1 MIPAIRKTQSEL
13 EAKGGAMAKK
23 MWMLVA
29 AITLCA
35 GVASAQDVK
44 TKLQAAMKATGDVKS
59 IQYSGTGKLD
69 AFGQSFTPT
78 SAWPATNLT
87 SYTKTIDY
95 DSKSAKEE
103 LTRVEPNPP
112 IQGGGRPFGGEDK
125 QVNFVS
131 GHFAW
136 DQPGSAPVPQMGAAD
151 ERQLQIWLTPNGFL
165 KAAMENNATAKKG
178 MMGTVISFKSGKFAV
193 NGTIDAQ
200 NMVTRTETWIPNP
213 VLGDMLVETIFSGYK
228 DFGGVKFPATIVQ
241 KQGGFP
247 VLELTVT
254 SVKANPGLALSV
266 PDAVKNAA
274 MPQVNVK
281 SQEIAEGVWF
291 MGGGSHNSVLVEF
304 PTYLTMIEGPLGDS
318 RSLAV
323 IAEAKKLVPG
333 KPIKYLIN
341 SHHHFDHLGG
351 VRAYVAEGAT
361 IITNEM
367 NVTFYEKIF
376 SAPHSLAP
384 DELAKNP
391 KKATIIPVKGKYILT
406 EGDRSIEIYHVDG
419 DFHNADIMISY
430 LPKDKI
436 LVEADDFTP
445 DVPGVPAPS
454 GLRPKIFS
462 TNLNKQ
468 LQRLK
473 LDVATVA
480 PLHGIVVPFS
490 DFKKEAGD

>member
-1 MIPAIRKTQSEL
+1 
-13 EAKGGAMAKK
+13 MAKK
-23 MWMLVA
+23 IWMMAA
-29 AITLCA
+29 AIALCA
-35 GVASAQDVK
+35 VAASAQDVK
-44 TKLQAAMKATGDVKS
+44 TRLQSAMKVIGDVKS
-59 IQYSGTGKLD
+59 IQYSGTGKVD

-78 SAWPATNLT
+78 SAWPALNLT

-112 IQGGGRPFGGEDK
+112 IQGGGRPFAGEDK
-125 QVNFVS
+125 QVNLVS

-136 DQPGSAPVPQMGAAD
+136 DQPDGAPVPQLGAAE
-151 ERQLQIWLTPNGFL
+151 ERQMQIWLTPNGFL
-165 KAAMENNATAKKG
+165 KAAMENNAAAKKG
-178 MMGTVISFKSGKFAV
+178 MMGTVISFKTGKFTV
-193 NGTIDAQ
+193 NGTLNEDGL
-200 NMVTRTETWIPNP
+200 VSRTETWLPNP

-228 DFGGVKFPATIVQ
+228 DFGGVKFPSMIVQ

-254 SVKANPGLALSV
+254 SVKANPGLTLSV
-266 PDAVKNAA
+266 PDAVKTAA
-274 MPQVNVK
+274 IPPVNVK
-281 SQEIAEGVWF
+281 SQKIGEGVWF

-304 PTYLTMIEGPLGDS
+304 PTYLAMIEAPLGDS

-341 SHHHFDHLGG
+341 SHHHFDHSGG

-367 NVTFYEKIF
+367 NASFYEKIF
-376 SAPHSLAP
+376 SAPHTLNP

-391 KKATIIPVKGKYILT
+391 KKPDIFPVKQKYVLT
-406 EGDRSIEIYHVDG
+406 EGDQSIEMYHVDG
-419 DFHNADIMISY
+419 DFHNADIMMMY

-445 DVPGVPAPS
+445 DMPGVPAPS
-454 GLRPKIFS
+454 GKRPKIFMS
-462 TNLNKQ
+462 NLDKQ

-473 LDVATVA
+473 LQVVTIA
-480 PLHGIVVPFS
+480 PLHGIVVPFTE
-490 DFKKEAGD
+490 FKKAAGD

>member
-1 MIPAIRKTQSEL
+1 
-13 EAKGGAMAKK
+13 MAKK
-23 MWMLVA
+23 IWMMAA
-29 AITLCA
+29 AIALCA
-35 GVASAQDVK
+35 GAASAQDAK
-44 TKLQAAMKATGDVKS
+44 TRLQSAMKAMGDVKS

-78 SAWPATNLT
+78 SAWPALNLT
-87 SYTKTIDY
+87 AYTKTIDY

-178 MMGTVISFKSGKFAV
+178 MMGTVISFKTGKFTV
-193 NGTIDAQ
+193 NGTLNEDGYVA
-200 NMVTRTETWIPNP
+200 RTETWIPNP

-228 DFGGVKFPATIVQ
+228 DFGGVKFPSTIVQ

-254 SVKANPGLALSV
+254 SAKANPGLVLTV
-266 PDAVKNAA
+266 PDAVKSASLPRA
-274 MPQVNVK
+274 NVV
-281 SQEIAEGVWF
+281 SQKIAEGVWF

-304 PTYLTMIEGPLGDS
+304 PTYLAMIEAPLGDS

-341 SHHHFDHLGG
+341 SHHHFDRKPH
-351 VRAYVAEGAT
+351 
-361 IITNEM
+361 
-367 NVTFYEKIF
+367 YE
-376 SAPHSLAP
+376 
-384 DELAKNP
+384 
-391 KKATIIPVKGKYILT
+391 V
-406 EGDRSIEIYHVDG
+406 
-419 DFHNADIMISY
+419 
-430 LPKDKI
+430 
-436 LVEADDFTP
+436 
-445 DVPGVPAPS
+445 
-454 GLRPKIFS
+454 
-462 TNLNKQ
+462 
-468 LQRLK
+468 
-473 LDVATVA
+473 
-480 PLHGIVVPFS
+480 
-490 DFKKEAGD
+490 

>member
-1 MIPAIRKTQSEL
+1 MT
-13 EAKGGAMAKK
+13 KK
-23 MWMLVA
+23 SWVLFA
-29 AITLCA
+29 AIFLCA
-35 GVASAQDVK
+35 GVASAQDAK
-44 TKLQAAMKATGDVKS
+44 TRLQAAVKALGDVNS

-69 AFGQSFTPT
+69 TFGQSFTPT
-78 SAWPATNLT
+78 SAWPAINLT
-87 SYTKTIDY
+87 RYTKTIDY

-103 LTRVEPNPP
+103 LTRVEPDPP
-112 IQGGGRPFGGEDK
+112 IQGGGRPFAGEDK

-136 DQPGSAPVPQMGAAD
+136 DQPGSAPVPQLGAAD

-178 MMGTVISFKSGKFAV
+178 MMGTVISFKTGKFTV
-193 NGTIDAQ
+193 NGTLNEDGY
-200 NMVTRTETWIPNP
+200 VSRTETWIPNP
-213 VLGDMLVETIFSGYK
+213 VLGDMLVETFFSGYK

-247 VLELTVT
+247 VLELNVT
-254 SVKANPGLALSV
+254 SVKANPGLAITM
-266 PDAVKNAA
+266 PDAVKTATR
-274 MPQVNVK
+274 PPVNVQLQK
-281 SQEIAEGVWF
+281 IGDGVWF
-291 MGGGSHNSVLVEF
+291 IGGGTHNSVLVEF
-304 PTYLTMIEGPLGDS
+304 PTYLAMIEGPLGDA

-323 IAEAKKLVPG
+323 IAEAKKAVPG

-367 NVTFYEKIF
+367 NMAFYQKIF
-376 SAPHSLAP
+376 SEPHALAP

-391 KKATIIPVKGKYILT
+391 KKAVIIAAKEKYVLT
-406 EGDRSIEIYHVDG
+406 EGDQSIEMYHVDG
-419 DFHNADIMISY
+419 DFHNADIMMMY

-445 DVPGVPAPS
+445 DEPGVPAPS
-454 GLRPKIFS
+454 GKRPKMFE

-468 LQRLK
+468 LQRLN
-473 LDVATVA
+473 LDVVTIA
-480 PLHGIVVPFS
+480 PLHGVVVPFS
-490 DFKKEAGD
+490 DFKKEVGD

>member
-1 MIPAIRKTQSEL
+1 
-13 EAKGGAMAKK
+13 MAKRI
-23 MWMLVA
+23 WVVVA
-29 AITLCA
+29 AIALYA

-44 TKLQAAMKATGDVKS
+44 TRLTSAMKAMGDVKS

-69 AFGQSFTPT
+69 LFGQSFTPT
-78 SAWPATNLT
+78 SAWPATNIT
-87 SYTKTIDY
+87 SYSKTIDY
-95 DSKSAKEE
+95 ESKSSKEE

-131 GHFAW
+131 GNFAW
-136 DQPGSAPVPQMGAAD
+136 DQPGSAPVPQMGAAA

-178 MMGTVISFKSGKFAV
+178 MLGTVISFKTGKFTV
-193 NGTIDAQ
+193 SGTISAE
-200 NMVTRTETWIPNP
+200 NRVTRTETWIPNP

-228 DFGGVKFPATIVQ
+228 DFGGVTFPATIAQ

-254 SVKANPGLALSV
+254 SVKANPGLVVSV

-274 MPQVNVK
+274 MPAVK
-281 SQEIAEGVWF
+281 VASQKIGEGIWF

-304 PTYLTMIEGPLGDS
+304 PTYLAMIEGPLGDA

-341 SHHHFDHLGG
+341 THHHFDHLGG

-367 NVTFYEKIF
+367 NVAFYEKIF
-376 SAPHSLAP
+376 SAPHTLDP

-391 KKATIIPVKGKYILT
+391 KKAELLPVKEKYVLS

-419 DFHNADIMISY
+419 DFHNADIMLAY

-445 DVPGVPAPS
+445 NTPTTPPPT
-454 GLRPKIFS
+454 GLRPKIFM

-468 LQRLK
+468 LDRLK
-473 LDVATVA
+473 LDVVTIA